1 MAPAGGAPRT
11 WIRRFARLW
20 GFAAFLIGILILFR
34 NVALPFIF
42 AIVVAYVL
50 APVIDRITKRQIAG
64 RHIGRPFAI
73 IVVYLGVITSITA
86 FLWLFVPRLT
96 ADFSNLFRE
105 SPRFF
110 DKVNK
115 VWVPK
120 AASWAAHTFGD
131 GEAAEGGPVPHTV
144 PNPTEHSRFSVV
156 PRSEGELEVRLE
168 GLELQVSEG
177 RNGGWVIAP
186 RVPKAPEP
194 PGERFERQFRD
205 AIAEAVQS
213 GEEGVKDFLAVGRKI
228 IGGTL
233 GAIASFFLTLMVTAF
248 ILIDLERI
256 HRFMRS
262 LVPPEY
268 RGDYDKIIEG
278 IDRGFAGVIRGQLLI
293 CLVNGTLTYVGLAI
307 FHVKYA
313 ILLAALAAVMSLI
326 PIFGSILSSVPI
338 VAMSLLSGGS
348 GGPSIT
354 NGLLVLGWIVM
365 IHLIEAN
372 LLNPKIMGTAAKIH
386 PLVVVFALIAGE
398 RTYGLVGALFAV
410 PVASILQTFFLHFR
424 KRAWQT
430 GAAAPQQD
438 TGRQSQSP

>member
-1 MAPAGGAPRT
+1 MPPAVVPRT

-20 GFAAFLIGILILFR
+20 GFAAFLIGILVLFR

-50 APVIDRITKRQIAG
+50 TPVIERITKRPIAG
-64 RHIGRPFAI
+64 QHIGRPVAI
-73 IVVYLGVITSITA
+73 IVVYLGVITAVVA

-120 AASWAAHTFGD
+120 AASWAAKNFGD
-131 GEAAEGGPVPHTV
+131 SEAPDGPVAHSV
-144 PNPTEHSRFSVV
+144 PNPTEHSRFLVV
-156 PRSEGELEVRLE
+156 PRSGGELEVRLE

-194 PGERFERQFRD
+194 PGERWERQFRD
-205 AIAEAVQS
+205 AIGEAVQS
-213 GEEGVKDFLAVGRKI
+213 GEEGVKDFLAIGRKI

-248 ILIDLERI
+248 ILVDLERI

-268 RGDYDKIIEG
+268 QGDYDKIIEG
-278 IDRGFAGVIRGQLLI
+278 IDRGFSGVIRGQLVI
-293 CLVNGTLTYVGLAI
+293 CLVNGSLTYIGLLI

-338 VAMSLLSGGS
+338 VAMSLISTAS
-348 GGPSIT
+348 SGPSIT

-365 IHLIEAN
+365 IHLLEAN
-372 LLNPKIMGTAAKIH
+372 FLNPKIMGTAAKIH

-430 GAAAPQQD
+430 GAPGVAPD
-438 TGRQSQSP
+438 TGRQTQPP